1 MGLAYSMYNSNW
13 PPKAKWGVNDIPD
26 LSGKVIL
33 VTGGNS
39 GIGKETVKALLNHK
53 AKVYIAGHSKERC
66 EAAIQELKTQTGSE
80 ALFLHLDLASLNSVK
95 AAAEEFQRSV
105 CFARSKDPS
114 SDMYPIPRRET
125 RLDVLINNGGVM
137 MPNIKAVTKDGY
149 DQQFGVNVVGHF
161 YFTKLLLPVLF
172 AAKHPRVV
180 NLTSAGHLLLKKDL
194 DYETF
199 KDCPK
204 REKTDLLELYNQ
216 SKFANVVVAKE
227 FARRYG
233 DQGIVSTSLHP
244 GLIVTNLGR
253 DMNPTVVKIV
263 GYLSY
268 TADKG
273 ALTTLYAATAPESAD
288 ANGKYFLPWGRIGN
302 PHPGT
307 QDVETGRKLW
317 EWLESETSRF

>member
-1 MGLAYSMYNSNW
+1 MGLAYSMYDSTW
-13 PPKAKWGVNDIPD
+13 PPKSKWGVNDIPD
-26 LSGKVIL
+26 MSGKVIL

-39 GIGKETVKALLNHK
+39 GIGKETVKALLSHK
-53 AKVYIAGHSKERC
+53 ARVYIAGHSKERC
-66 EAAIQELKTQTGSE
+66 EAAIQELRTQTGNE

-95 AAAEEFQRSV
+95 AAADEFQ
-105 CFARSKDPS
+105 
-114 SDMYPIPRRET
+114 RRET

-172 AAKHPRVV
+172 AVKHPRVV

-204 REKTDLLELYNQ
+204 REKTNLLELYNQ
-216 SKFANVVVAKE
+216 SKFANIVIAKE

-233 DQGIVSTSLHP
+233 DQGIVSTSVHP

-253 DMNPTVVKIV
+253 DMNQTVVKIV

-273 ALTTLYAATAPESAD
+273 ALTTLYAAAAPESAD
-288 ANGKYFLPWGRIGN
+288 ANGKYFIPWGRIGKL
-302 PHPGT
+302 HPGT

-317 EWLESETSRF
+317 EWLETETNRF